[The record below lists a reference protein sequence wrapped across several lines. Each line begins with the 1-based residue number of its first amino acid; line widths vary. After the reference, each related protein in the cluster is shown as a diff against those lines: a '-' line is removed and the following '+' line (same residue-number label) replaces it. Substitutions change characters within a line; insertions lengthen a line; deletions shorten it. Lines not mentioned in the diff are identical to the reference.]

1 MEPMVRSGELSSP
14 VASRFSRAGRILNK
28 NLGVILLCCFF
39 LSCNSPRTIV
49 TDTWHSPLITARP
62 LGNTLVLAYTLFPRP
77 IVGLHVEDIWVEQL
91 GRYGVNALS
100 WSYFSADGKVPSMG
114 ELADILTEYQFDT
127 LLVTQ
132 LISFKRLNR
141 NVPNSQVAIVE
152 TRLYLAP
159 TEEVYW
165 SLQSESFLAN
175 YIMGEIRRP
184 REGDALEYVETVIQE
199 MMKDGVF

>member
-1 MEPMVRSGELSSP
+1 M
-14 VASRFSRAGRILNK
+14 
-28 NLGVILLCCFF
+28 
-39 LSCNSPRTIV
+39 
-49 TDTWHSPLITARP
+49 ITARP

-77 IVGLHVEDIWVEQL
+77 IIGLYVEDVWVEQL

-100 WSYFSADGKVPSMG
+100 WSNFSVDGKVPSMG
-114 ELADILTEYQFDT
+114 ELADVLTEYQFDT

-132 LISFKRLNR
+132 LISFKHLNR
-141 NVPNSQVAIVE
+141 DVSNSQVAIVE

-175 YIMGEIRRP
+175 YVMGEIRRP